1 MSSSSF
7 HFSSSSTRTTRTSS
21 SEEESYEEKRRKA
34 YPTAQDQ
41 LDQIFKDLK
50 NGDLK
55 DGEWY
60 KTIAQIKA
68 THEKPPVEKP
78 E

>member
-1 MSSSSF
+1 MGYKED
-7 HFSSSSTRTTRTSS
+7 R
-21 SEEESYEEKRRKA
+21 EAA

-50 NGDLK
+50 TGSLK

-60 KTIAQIKA
+60 ATIAAIKA
-68 THEKPPVEKP
+68 TYEKPHESEK

>member
-1 MSSSSF
+1 MGYKKDIEAAK
-7 HFSSSSTRTTRTSS
+7 TMGYKKDR
-21 SEEESYEEKRRKA
+21 EAA

-50 NGDLK
+50 NGPLK

-60 KTIAQIKA
+60 RTIAKIKA
-68 THEKPPVEKP
+68 DYEKPHVSEK

>member
-1 MSSSSF
+1 MGYKED
-7 HFSSSSTRTTRTSS
+7 R
-21 SEEESYEEKRRKA
+21 EAA
-34 YPTAQDQ
+34 YPTVQDQ

-60 KTIAQIKA
+60 RTIAAIKA
-68 THEKPPVEKP
+68 THEKPHESEK

>member
-1 MSSSSF
+1 MGYKED
-7 HFSSSSTRTTRTSS
+7 R
-21 SEEESYEEKRRKA
+21 EAA
-34 YPTAQDQ
+34 YLTAQDQ

-50 NGDLK
+50 NGPLK

-60 KTIAQIKA
+60 KTIAKIKA
-68 THEKPPVEKP
+68 DHEKPHVSEK

>member
-1 MSSSSF
+1 MGYKED
-7 HFSSSSTRTTRTSS
+7 R
-21 SEEESYEEKRRKA
+21 EAA

-41 LDQIFKDLK
+41 LDQIYKDLK
-50 NGDLK
+50 QSSDLR

-60 KTIAQIKA
+60 RTIAKIKA
-68 THEKPPVEKP
+68 DHEKPHVSEK

>member
-1 MSSSSF
+1 MGYKED
-7 HFSSSSTRTTRTSS
+7 R
-21 SEEESYEEKRRKA
+21 EAA

-41 LDQIFKDLK
+41 LDQIFKDLRTSS
-50 NGDLK
+50 DLK
-55 DGEWY
+55 EGEWY

-68 THEKPPVEKP
+68 TYEKPPVEKP

>member
-1 MSSSSF
+1 MGYKED
-7 HFSSSSTRTTRTSS
+7 R
-21 SEEESYEEKRRKA
+21 EAA

-50 NGDLK
+50 NGALK

-68 THEKPPVEKP
+68 TYEKPPEEKA

>member
-1 MSSSSF
+1 MGYKED
-7 HFSSSSTRTTRTSS
+7 R
-21 SEEESYEEKRRKA
+21 EAA

-50 NGDLK
+50 NGPLR

-60 KTIAQIKA
+60 KTIAAIKA
-68 THEKPPVEKP
+68 THEKPIVEK

>member
-1 MSSSSF
+1 MGYKED
-7 HFSSSSTRTTRTSS
+7 R
-21 SEEESYEEKRRKA
+21 EAA

-41 LDQIFKDLK
+41 LDQIWKDLK
-50 NGDLK
+50 SGDLK

-60 KTIAQIKA
+60 KTIAGIKA
-68 THEKPPVEKP
+68 TYEKPPVEKP

>member
-1 MSSSSF
+1 MGYKED
-7 HFSSSSTRTTRTSS
+7 R
-21 SEEESYEEKRRKA
+21 EAA

-60 KTIAQIKA
+60 KTITKIKA
-68 THEKPPVEKP
+68 DYEKPHVSEK

>member
-1 MSSSSF
+1 MGYKED
-7 HFSSSSTRTTRTSS
+7 R
-21 SEEESYEEKRRKA
+21 EAA

-50 NGDLK
+50 TNSDLK
-55 DGEWY
+55 EGEWY
-60 KTIAQIKA
+60 KTIAGIKA
-68 THEKPPVEKP
+68 TYEKPIVEKP